1 MLFSLPYRGYFLL
14 QGFAVSALQ
23 CPRSLQEPC
32 RSPAG
37 TCTRHP
43 RLPGRHRSGMM
54 QEQLSSSSHSAVGF
68 ECISDANYVTAV
80 KVLLTRIC
88 FLSSAQD
95 IEVEGRCHF
104 AVVNAKTA
112 APTVCVSQNSVCV
125 TPAVSRATVLRAA
138 CRFPLCQTPPKTCFV
153 IGFCL
158 SCWFW
163 VRWIRSLKRWIGL
176 SRNSPVWGQT
186 HQVMKVVQFLLLP
199 LCKKQMKTESKKIF
213 EGFGIA
219 SSEGRLNSPLSW
231 FCMNKVR

>member
-1 MLFSLPYRGYFLL
+1 MLLSLPFPHRGHFLL

-32 RSPAG
+32 GSPAG

-43 RLPGRHRSGMM
+43 RLPGRYRSGMM
-54 QEQLSSSSHSAVGF
+54 QEQLSSSSHSAVRI
-68 ECISDANYVTAV
+68 ECISGANYVTAV

-95 IEVEGRCHF
+95 VEVEGRCHF

-112 APTVCVSQNSVCV
+112 APTVCVSQSSVCV
-125 TPAVSRATVLRAA
+125 TPAVSRVTVLGAA

-153 IGFCL
+153 ICFCL

-176 SRNSPVWGQT
+176 SKNSPVWGQT
-186 HQVMKVVQFLLLP
+186 YQVMKVVQFLLVH
-199 LCKKQMKTESKKIF
+199 LCQKQIKTESKKIF
-213 EGFGIA
+213 VDFEIA
-219 SSEGRLNSPLSW
+219 SSEVRLNSPLSW
-231 FCMNKVR
+231 FHMN